1 MLEACIVIASL
12 VGVLSTEPNNKL
24 VLYKADCQTNDKF
37 FILGSTPNTIK
48 EVDIVKINSDTTYT
62 IKLKG

>member
-1 MLEACIVIASL
+1 MLEACIVVASL
-12 VGVLSTEPNNKL
+12 VGILSTEPNSK
-24 VLYKADCQTNDKF
+24 VELYKADCQTDSKF
-37 FILGSTPNTIK
+37 FILGSNPNIIK